1 MSADTVAGDARLI
14 MLREL
19 AQQTDAR
26 SNEVVLDRV
35 LDASGFRRSRDWLR
49 TQLRALAEL
58 DAVQV
63 ETVAG
68 IMVVTLR
75 RAGRDHVE
83 RRCVIEGVSRPA
95 DRD

>member
-1 MSADTVAGDARLI
+1 MTGDTVAGDARLI

-58 DAVQV
+58 EAVQV

-83 RRCVIEGVSRPA
+83 RRSVIEGVSRPA
-95 DRD
+95 DQD